1 MHAFSCTAAQAVNG
15 YQKWCLLVSRR
26 RGRAC
31 PAQDRVE
38 LQMLTFEPGL
48 KSSSRICC
56 CFSVGTTTGPL
67 KPRNEYWHP
76 AAVLAILIAEGCGQ
90 IVLF

>member
-1 MHAFSCTAAQAVNG
+1 
-15 YQKWCLLVSRR
+15 
-26 RGRAC
+26 
-31 PAQDRVE
+31 
-38 LQMLTFEPGL
+38 MLTFEPGL

-76 AAVLAILIAEGCGQ
+76 AAVLAILIAERGGQ
-90 IVLF
+90 VMLF